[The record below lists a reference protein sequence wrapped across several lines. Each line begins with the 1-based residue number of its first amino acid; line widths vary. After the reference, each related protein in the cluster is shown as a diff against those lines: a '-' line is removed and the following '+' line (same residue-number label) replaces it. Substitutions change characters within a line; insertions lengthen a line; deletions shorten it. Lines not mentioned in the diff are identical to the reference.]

1 MKIIYFGNT
10 LNFEVL
16 KSICLKISNELLIAI
31 QLQRIWEI
39 SELLNIPHPNIIYI
53 IDISDDPLNIIKRL
67 KIIFN
72 NNINSNFLL
81 LSDNREYQSISY
93 CIKPFGFF
101 IKPLNC
107 QLLAKTLRE
116 IVVFLFQNKKYIITN
131 EHPHLKIYLSS
142 IFYLEASNRLV
153 TIHTISGDYLTKTPI
168 KAWYNYLQN
177 QYFIKIFRGIL
188 VNLCYVKNFDHQY
201 VYLIN
206 DEKLPISRF
215 YYATFVNK
223 FSTQK

>member
-31 QLQRIWEI
+31 QLQRIWKI
-39 SELLNIPHPNIIYI
+39 SELLNISHPNIVYI
-53 IDISDDPLNIIKRL
+53 IDISDDPLNIIKQL

-72 NNINSNFLL
+72 NNSNSNFLL
-81 LSDNREYQSISY
+81 LADNREYQTISY

-116 IVVFLFQNKKYIITN
+116 IVAFLFQNKEYIITN

-142 IFYLEASNRLV
+142 IFYLEANNRLV

-168 KAWYNYLQN
+168 KTWYNYLQH

-188 VNLCYVKNFDHQY
+188 VNLYYVKNYDHQY